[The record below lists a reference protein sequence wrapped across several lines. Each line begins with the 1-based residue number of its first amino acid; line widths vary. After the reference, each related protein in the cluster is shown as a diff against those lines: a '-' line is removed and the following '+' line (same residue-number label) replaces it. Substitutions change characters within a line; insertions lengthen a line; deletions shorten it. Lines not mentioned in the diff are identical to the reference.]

1 MAEKPEWSD
10 ILEFK
15 KKMEEMGF
23 VPDRDITRFEKR
35 GAYFT
40 LDITI
45 RRTTKSEFKDL
56 DARVILTFVDGPSQA
71 YPHVIEFKQ
80 CKALSIAYVRACLE
94 QAQCMNTVINAMF
107 NAIQNQASLIDPKE
121 ILKKENESKKEDA

>member
-1 MAEKPEWSD
+1 MAEKPDWGD

-23 VPDRDITRFEKR
+23 VPDRDITRFEKH

-45 RRTTKSEFKDL
+45 RRTVKREFKDL
-56 DARVILTFVDGPSQA
+56 DARVILTVTQYNTQA
-71 YPHVIEFKQ
+71 IPHVLEFKP
-80 CKALSIAYVRACLE
+80 CKALSIAYARACVE
-94 QAQCMNTVINAMF
+94 QAQCMNTSINAMF
-107 NAIQNQASLIDPKE
+107 NALKNQASLVDPKE